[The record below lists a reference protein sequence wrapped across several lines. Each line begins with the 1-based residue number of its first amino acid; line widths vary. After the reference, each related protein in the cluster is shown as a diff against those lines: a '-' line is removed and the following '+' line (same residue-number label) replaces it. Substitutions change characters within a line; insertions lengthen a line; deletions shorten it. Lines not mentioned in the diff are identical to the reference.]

1 MRLKLT
7 AGAVFILFLCA
18 AGFSQ
23 SPADEPAVTTPV
35 DKPAPVAP
43 VDEPKNDRSRNVNID
58 MQVVYGQYNNMLS
71 TINLSHEQEKSVY
84 LLSSYFKRSNDF
96 GYNGSL
102 FENSSFNENRIGYT
116 GNFNPADSWK
126 SILEA
131 EVNNDSRGMF
141 DNQSYSREEKDKA
154 RISIKNISKI
164 SSSFEGYVTVGG
176 AEYRHR
182 LNGIGGTDSERST
195 LNHMTGEIGGE
206 YIWSA
211 SNRVRGNALG
221 GYYVYQGDIPS
232 DRYFSGELIDDFNI
246 TPNIGLS
253 FGVNVDVNRDEKP
266 LAFPIV
272 GVTLKGFQYTTFSL
286 LYRCDLAP
294 FRPEEFYLEQKYIMP
309 TYDLPP
315 GRVHHGDAR
324 LEVRVNDSVSI
335 KAGVVVEN
343 NDNFYNYKVTA
354 GNVLSAETIEA
365 TTCASHLD
373 SRFFLFEK
381 VLEISLRYEYNYFI
395 ASQHI
400 TYRPRQN
407 FGSAVRYNGKIWRFE
422 WSNRLAGKVYT
433 DPDGDE
439 DLSGALIGT
448 LGLQR
453 QMLESFYAY
462 VRVENLYNARYNLR
476 EGYPEPGITFL
487 GGLRILI

>member
-1 MRLKLT
+1 MRRIKA
-7 AGAVFILFLCA
+7 AGTTVLLFLYA
-18 AGFSQ
+18 VGYSQ
-23 SPADEPAVTTPV
+23 V
-35 DKPAPVAP
+35 DIEGPEVAP
-43 VDEPKNDRSRNVNID
+43 PGVMAEERKNDRSRSLNVD

-71 TINLSHEQEKSVY
+71 TINLSHEQESSVY

-102 FENSSFNENRIGYT
+102 YANSSFNENRIGYT
-116 GNFNPADSWK
+116 GNFNPTDSWK

-131 EVNNDSRGMF
+131 DVNNDSRGMF
-141 DNQSYSREEKDKA
+141 DNAVYSREEKDKA
-154 RISIKNISKI
+154 RISIKNISKL
-164 SSSFEGYVTVGG
+164 SSSFEGYFTVGG

-182 LNGIGGTDSERST
+182 LNGIIPDDSERST
-195 LNHMTGEIGGE
+195 LNHMTAEVGGE

-211 SNRVRGNALG
+211 SNRVRGGMLG
-221 GYYVYQGDIPS
+221 GYYIYQGDIPS
-232 DRYFSGELIDDFNI
+232 DRYFSGEIIDDFNL
-246 TPNIGLS
+246 TPNLGLS
-253 FGVNVDVNRDEKP
+253 FGVNVDLNRDYRP

-272 GVTLKGFQYTTFSL
+272 GVTLKGFRYTTLSL

-324 LEVRVNDSVSI
+324 LEVRINDSVNV

-343 NDNFYNYKVTA
+343 NNNFYNYYTVDPSK
-354 GNVLSAETIEA
+354 NVLSAETIEA
-365 TTCASHLD
+365 TTCASHFD
-373 SRFFLFEK
+373 SSFSLFEK
-381 VLEISLRYEYNYFI
+381 ALEISLRYEYNYFV
-395 ASQHI
+395 ASENI

-407 FGSAVRYNGKIWRFE
+407 FGSAVRYNGKLWRFE
-422 WSNRLAGKVYT
+422 WANKLTGKVYT
-433 DPDGDE
+433 DPERDE
-439 DLSGALIGT
+439 ELSGAVIGT

-453 QMLESFYAY
+453 RMLESFYAY
-462 VRVENLYNARYNLR
+462 IRVENLYNARYNLR
-476 EGYPEPGITFL
+476 DGYPEPGITLL

>member
-1 MRLKLT
+1 MRLKST
-7 AGAVFILFLCA
+7 AGAIFLFFLCA

-23 SPADEPAVTTPV
+23 TPANDPA
-35 DKPAPVAP
+35 AVAP
-43 VDEPKNDRSRNVNID
+43 VVEPKNDHSRNVNID

-71 TINLSHEQEKSVY
+71 TINLSHEQENSVY

-116 GNFNPADSWK
+116 GNFNPTDSLK

-141 DNQSYSREEKDKA
+141 DNPTYSREEKDKA
-154 RISIKNISKI
+154 RMSIKNIAKLT
-164 SSSFEGYVTVGG
+164 SSFEGYITVGG

-182 LNGIGGTDSERST
+182 LNAIAADGSERSR
-195 LNHMTGEIGGE
+195 LNHVTTEIGGE

-211 SNRVRGNALG
+211 SNRIRGNVLG
-221 GYYVYQGDIPS
+221 GHYFYQGDIPS

-266 LAFPIV
+266 LAFPVV

-286 LYRCDLAP
+286 LYRCDLIP

-324 LEVRVNDSVSI
+324 LEVRVNDIVSI

-343 NDNFYNYKVTA
+343 NNNFYNYYTVTP
-354 GNVLSAETIEA
+354 GDVLSAETIEA
-365 TTCASHLD
+365 TTCASHVD
-373 SRFFLFEK
+373 SRFLLFEE

-395 ASQHI
+395 ASEHI

-407 FGSAVRYNGKIWRFE
+407 FGSAVKYNGKIWRFE
-422 WSNRLAGKVYT
+422 WSNKLAGKVYA
-433 DPDGDE
+433 DPDGDGE
-439 DLSGALIGT
+439 ISGAVIGV

-453 QMLESFYAY
+453 RMLESFYAY

>member
-1 MRLKLT
+1 MRLRLT
-7 AGAVFILFLCA
+7 AGAVFLLFLCA

-23 SPADEPAVTTPV
+23 TPAEVPADASPAG
-35 DKPAPVAP
+35 
-43 VDEPKNDRSRNVNID
+43 EPKNERSRNVNID

-102 FENSSFNENRIGYT
+102 FPNSSFNENRIGYT
-116 GNFNPADSWK
+116 GNFNPTDSWK

-141 DNQSYSREEKDKA
+141 DNQWYSREEKDKG
-154 RISIKNISKI
+154 RISVKNISKL
-164 SSSFEGYVTVGG
+164 SSSFEGYITVGG

-182 LNGIGGTDSERST
+182 LNAIGATDSERST
-195 LNHMTGEIGGE
+195 LNHVTAEIGGE

-221 GYYVYQGDIPS
+221 GYYIYQGDIPS
-232 DRYFSGELIDDFNI
+232 DRYFSGELIDDFNL
-246 TPNIGLS
+246 TPNLGLS

-266 LAFPIV
+266 LAFPVV
-272 GVTLKGFQYTTFSL
+272 GMTLKGFRYTTFSL

-294 FRPEEFYLEQKYIMP
+294 FRPEEFYLEQKYILP

-315 GRVHHGDAR
+315 GRVHHGDAQ

-335 KAGVVVEN
+335 KAGLVVEN
-343 NDNFYNYKVTA
+343 NNNFYNYYTVID

-365 TTCASHLD
+365 TTCASHVD

-381 VLEISLRYEYNYFI
+381 ALEISLRYEYNYFI
-395 ASQHI
+395 ASDHI

-422 WSNRLAGKVYT
+422 WSNKLAGKVYA
-433 DPDGDE
+433 DPDSDE
-439 DLSGALIGT
+439 ELPGALIGT